1 MSGLQRGTV
10 RREWFTVRMRN
21 VWSRIVAAPSAR
33 ASTPLSPGGITRPP
47 TFPDRRWAWASPAE
61 LGLDAGKLDA
71 LRDHAW
77 KGCVVRYGYMVKS
90 WGNTTHR
97 LPGGSETKPFFTH
110 WMFKA
115 VEEGKLSSIED
126 FVHVFEPR
134 LNDLPGDKDRHIRWR
149 HMAMQISGYSVTDWP
164 GSAFDYNDYNMALF
178 GDTLLL
184 KVWGAQSWS
193 NVHRDVVEPR
203 LGRVIQFQDGA
214 RYDSNGRFRLTLR
227 DLARF
232 GLLYMRKGNW
242 KGAQLISEQHAVQ
255 AVTSPLPASFP
266 NSEDHPAP
274 MIPGQRS
281 MGSFEGRYNLGVY
294 HHGSYSF
301 AWWTN
306 GRGSDGQRRLPDAP
320 ADTFGAIGCCGSY
333 GPHGARSISPRHS
346 LGMYILPGLGL
357 ILVWAGGPPSSRLP
371 DGNMG
376 QNAMLR
382 TLVQAVTS
390 SLPPEP

>member
-1 MSGLQRGTV
+1 MPAWLTVKMSN
-10 RREWFTVRMRN
+10 F
-21 VWSRIVAAPSAR
+21 WSRMFAALPSRAR
-33 ASTPLSPGGITRPP
+33 RPPLPGVTTRLP
-47 TFPDRRWAWASPAE
+47 TFPDRQWAWASPAE
-61 LGLDAGKLDA
+61 LGLDAEKLDA

-90 WGNTTHR
+90 WGKSTHR
-97 LPGGSETKPFFTH
+97 LPGGSETKPFFSH

-115 VEEGKLSSIED
+115 VEEGRLSSIDD

-184 KVWGAQSWS
+184 KVWGAKSWS
-193 NVHRDVVEPR
+193 NVNGYVVEPK
-203 LGRVIQFQDGA
+203 LGRTIQFQDGA
-214 RYDSNGRFRLTLR
+214 GYDKNGRFRLTLR

-232 GLLYMRKGNW
+232 GLLYMHKGNW
-242 KGAQLISEQHAVQ
+242 NGTQLISEEHAVQ
-255 AVTSPLPASFP
+255 AVTSPLPGSFP
-266 NSEDHPAP
+266 NSDEQPAP

-281 MGSFEGRYNLGVY
+281 MGNFAGHYNLGVY

-306 GRGSDGQRRLPDAP
+306 GRESDGQRRLPDAP
-320 ADTFGAIGCCGSY
+320 ADTFGAMGCCGSY
-333 GPHGARSISPRHS
+333 GPHGTRSVPPRHS
-346 LGMYILPGLGL
+346 LGMYVLPSLGL
-357 ILVWAGGPPSSRLP
+357 ILVWIGGPRSSSVTN
-371 DGNMG
+371 GNME
-376 QNAMLR
+376 QNAMLG
-382 TLVQAVTS
+382 TLVQSVTS
-390 SLPPEP
+390 SLPLEP